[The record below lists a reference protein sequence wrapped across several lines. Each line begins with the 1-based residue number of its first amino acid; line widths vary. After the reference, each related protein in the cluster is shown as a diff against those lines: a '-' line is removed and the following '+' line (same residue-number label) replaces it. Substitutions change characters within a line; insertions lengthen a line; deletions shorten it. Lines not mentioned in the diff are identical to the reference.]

1 MSLLQDVKYTF
12 RQVQQNP
19 GFFAIAIAA
28 LVLGIGAN
36 TAIFSAVD
44 AVLLRPLPYREP
56 SRLAIVW
63 EDASFIGFAHNTPA
77 PANFVDWR
85 KQNQVFTDIA
95 ALRYQ
100 GSSLTG
106 DQAPEEVMGGS
117 VTPNLFDVL
126 QVEPAMGRR
135 WTAAEDAARSAVVVI
150 SYSLWQRRFGSDPAI
165 VGRNV
170 LMDGK
175 NTKVIGVMPRDFY
188 FPTKD
193 MEYWAPGYF
202 TAEKLAERDSH
213 YLTVVARLKQGATI
227 EQAQQNMNVV
237 AKGLEKQYPN
247 SNTNLGAVVVPIQM
261 EFAGDMRVG
270 LWVLQIASMAVLL
283 IACSN
288 LANLLLARASGRKRE
303 IAVRLAMGASRMQ
316 VIRQLL
322 TESVLLAGV
331 GGALGL
337 WLGELCW
344 RMLGKL
350 MPEQMAGA
358 TFALNG
364 KVLLFTT
371 VISLSTGILF
381 GLVPALKATRVSL
394 QEALK
399 AGGRSGE
406 SPSIMRLRDVLVAA
420 QFALAFALLVGAG
433 LMIQTLWNL
442 RQVDL
447 GFRPDHMLVSILPLP
462 QPKYDTDAK
471 IRNFYRDVLD
481 QLKGKPG
488 VESAG
493 FSSDAPFTSDG
504 DTSGY
509 RVQGEAPL
517 QPGQANDALY
527 REVTPGYLETVGARV
542 INGRALQASDVET
555 GEPVVVVSE
564 FLAKRHWPGQSAVGK
579 YMRVGDEKDP
589 WRRVVGVVA
598 DVRERG
604 LLLGMKPAVY
614 LSTEQ
619 VKRPGADYLVV
630 RTKQKPM
637 QLVKTVESAVWAVD
651 GEQPVARVR
660 SMDDIIEQS
669 VADRKRPMV
678 LLEIFAGLALMIACV
693 GIYGVLAYTVTQR
706 TREIG
711 VRMAVGATPADVM
724 KMIVGRGLKM
734 GLIGLAVGLVLAL
747 AVGRLLGTL
756 LYGVKAVSPEVYA
769 GTTVALVLAALLAC
783 WIPGRRAARVDPVV
797 ALREE

>member
-1 MSLLQDVKYTF
+1 
-12 RQVQQNP
+12 
-19 GFFAIAIAA
+19 
-28 LVLGIGAN
+28 
-36 TAIFSAVD
+36 
-44 AVLLRPLPYREP
+44 
-56 SRLAIVW
+56 
-63 EDASFIGFAHNTPA
+63 
-77 PANFVDWR
+77 
-85 KQNQVFTDIA
+85 
-95 ALRYQ
+95 
-100 GSSLTG
+100 
-106 DQAPEEVMGGS
+106 
-117 VTPNLFDVL
+117 
-126 QVEPAMGRR
+126 
-135 WTAAEDAARSAVVVI
+135 
-150 SYSLWQRRFGSDPAI
+150 
-165 VGRNV
+165 
-170 LMDGK
+170 
-175 NTKVIGVMPRDFY
+175 
-188 FPTKD
+188 
-193 MEYWAPGYF
+193 
-202 TAEKLAERDSH
+202 
-213 YLTVVARLKQGATI
+213 
-227 EQAQQNMNVV
+227 
-237 AKGLEKQYPN
+237 
-247 SNTNLGAVVVPIQM
+247 VPIQV
-261 EFAGDMRVG
+261 EFTGDTRVG
-270 LWVLQIASMAVLL
+270 LWVLQIASLAVLL

-303 IAVRLAMGASRMQ
+303 IAVRIAMGASRMQ
-316 VIRQLL
+316 MIRQLL

-331 GGALGL
+331 GGAFGL
-337 WLGELCW
+337 WLGDLCW
-344 RMLGKL
+344 RALGKL

-371 VISLSTGILF
+371 VISLATGILF

-406 SPSIMRLRDVLVAA
+406 SRASMRLRDVLVAA
-420 QFALAFALLVGAG
+420 QFALAFVLLVGAG

-471 IRNFYRDVLD
+471 RRNFYRDVLD

-493 FSSDAPFTSDG
+493 FSSDAPFTSEG
-504 DTSGY
+504 DTNGY
-509 RVQGEAPL
+509 VVQGEAPL
-517 QPGQANDALY
+517 RPGQVNDALY

-542 INGRALQASDVET
+542 IDGRALQAGDVET
-555 GEPVVVVSE
+555 SEPVVLVSE

-579 YMRVGDEKDP
+579 YIKVGDEKDP

-651 GEQPVARVR
+651 GEQPVARMR

-678 LLEIFAGLALMIACV
+678 LLEIFAGLALVIAYV
-693 GIYGVLAYTVTQR
+693 GIDGVLAYTVTQR

-734 GLIGLAVGLVLAL
+734 GLIGLGVGMVLAL
-747 AVGRLLGTL
+747 ALGRLLGTL
-756 LYGVKAVSPEVYA
+756 LYGVKAVSPGVYA

-783 WIPGRRAARVDPVV
+783 WIPGQRAARVDPVV

>member
-1 MSLLQDVKYTF
+1 MSLLQNVKYSF
-12 RQVQQNP
+12 RQVRQNP

-28 LVLGIGAN
+28 LALGIGAN
-36 TAIFSAVD
+36 SAIFSAVD
-44 AVLLRPLPYREP
+44 AVLLRPLPYGES

-85 KQNQVFTDIA
+85 KQNRVFKDMA
-95 ALRYQ
+95 ALRYE

-117 VTPNLFDVL
+117 VTPNFFDVL

-135 WTAAEDAARSAVVVI
+135 WTAEEDAAKSAEVVI
-150 SYSLWQRRFGSDPAI
+150 SYSLWQRRFGGDPAI

-175 NTKVIGVMPRDFY
+175 NTKVIGVMPQNFY
-188 FPTKD
+188 FPIKD

-202 TAEKLAERDSH
+202 TAEKLAERESH
-213 YLTVVARLKQGATI
+213 YLTVVARLKPGVTI
-227 EQAQQNMNVV
+227 EQAQQNMNMV
-237 AKGLEKQYPN
+237 AKGLEKQFPD
-247 SNTNLGAVVVPIQM
+247 SNTNLGAVVVPIQV
-261 EFAGDMRVG
+261 EFTGDTRVG
-270 LWVLQIASMAVLL
+270 LWVLQIASLAVLL

-303 IAVRLAMGASRMQ
+303 IAVRIAMGASRMQ
-316 VIRQLL
+316 MIRQLL
-322 TESVLLAGV
+322 TESVLLAGL

-337 WLGELCW
+337 WLGDLCW
-344 RMLGKL
+344 RVLGKL

-371 VISLSTGILF
+371 VISLATGILF

-399 AGGRSGE
+399 EGGRSGE
-406 SPSIMRLRDVLVAA
+406 SRASMRLRDVLVAA

-471 IRNFYRDVLD
+471 RRNFYRDVLE
-481 QLKGKPG
+481 QLKAKPG
-488 VESAG
+488 VASAG
-493 FSSDAPFTSDG
+493 FSSDAPFTSEG
-504 DTSGY
+504 DTNGY
-509 RVQGEAPL
+509 LVQGEAPL
-517 QPGQANDALY
+517 QPGQVNDALY

-542 INGRALQASDVET
+542 IDGRALQASDVDT
-555 GEPVVVVSE
+555 SEPVVVVSE

-579 YMRVGDEKDP
+579 YMKVGGEKDP
-589 WRRVVGVVA
+589 WRRVVGEVA

-637 QLVKTVESAVWAVD
+637 QLVKTVESSVWAVD

-678 LLEIFAGLALMIACV
+678 LLEIFAGLALVIACV

-711 VRMAVGATPADVM
+711 VRMAVGASPADVM

-734 GLIGLAVGLVLAL
+734 GLIGLGVGLVLAL
-747 AVGRLLGTL
+747 ALGRLLGTL
-756 LYGVKAVSPEVYA
+756 LYGVKAVSPGVYA

-783 WIPGRRAARVDPVV
+783 WIPGQRAARVDPVV